1 MPLALPDIATL
12 PKLINEVLILAALR
26 KGERHGYRIALDLEK
41 ESGGA
46 VTFKHGTLYPILHKL
61 ERQGYIRGTWRKT
74 GESRKRKYYAL
85 APHGYTY
92 LAELRRNLLA
102 FFGMLNSLTGDDK

>member
-46 VTFKHGTLYPILHKL
+46 VTFKHGTLYPILQAGAARL
-61 ERQGYIRGTWRKT
+61 YQGDMEEDRGVTETQVLCTRSARVYLSRGTET
-74 GESRKRKYYAL
+74 
-85 APHGYTY
+85 
-92 LAELRRNLLA
+92 
-102 FFGMLNSLTGDDK
+102 